1 MSSAVE
7 ASVDSFFGESPEVER
22 ASRTSQ
28 SVSSRSS
35 LSESESDSESLSG
48 ESTARSSSSSS
59 TSSVGSVEVG
69 TQPAEDNDKTEIQS
83 EETKEPEQAE
93 PEPAPVVVPP
103 VRASMESEGELT
115 DISPM
120 VTPRPSGLAIDDSID
135 VNNDVNDNETG
146 AGDIRVTVTRPKS
159 AHPSRSR
166 GGTARKPSTSSSVN
180 SLASHRSSR
189 DFELDSA
196 RNECDIRKHRDR
208 LLYSTS
214 KSTKD
219 LNHLLEAVLVLDQK
233 MADRDEAKDPNP
245 FPPKAVGG
253 SRASSARGSRKSSF
267 TADRQREIQKE
278 NERLLRELT
287 KQKSRRPMSAVS
299 ATSVRST
306 HSSRSHMSGIS
317 AASAIEFRKT
327 ASCRQA
333 PIARNYHSRI
343 NRTKEAKRIDEE
355 NLALLRRLQNVRAS
369 PAIQMSRHAVM
380 RPSSV
385 RQQQQQRPKSVRPK
399 IVNTW
404 TDGW

>member
-28 SVSSRSS
+28 SMSSRSS
-35 LSESESDSESLSG
+35 LTESESDSESSG
-48 ESTARSSSSSS
+48 ESTARSSSSS
-59 TSSVGSVEVG
+59 TSSIGSVG
-69 TQPAEDNDKTEIQS
+69 PQPAEDNDKAEIQS

-93 PEPAPVVVPP
+93 PEPIPVSPIGLLP

-120 VTPRPSGLAIDDSID
+120 VTPRPSALAVDDSID
-135 VNNDVNDNETG
+135 VNNDEVETG

-166 GGTARKPSTSSSVN
+166 GAPGGRAPSTTSSSVN
-180 SLASHRSSR
+180 SLAGSHRSSR

-196 RNECDIRKHRDR
+196 RNESDIRKHRDR

-267 TADRQREIQKE
+267 TVDRQREIQKE

-287 KQKSRRPMSAVS
+287 KQKSRRPVSAVS
-299 ATSVRST
+299 QTSVRST
-306 HSSRSHMSGIS
+306 ASSRSRMSAIS

-327 ASCRQA
+327 VSCRAA
-333 PIARNYHSRI
+333 PIARQYHSSI
-343 NRTKEAKRIDEE
+343 NRTKEARRIDEE
-355 NLALLRRLQNVRAS
+355 NLALLRRLQSVRAS

-380 RPSSV
+380 RPASSSV
-385 RQQQQQRPKSVRPK
+385 RTRPKSVRPK

>member
-1 MSSAVE
+1 VE

-22 ASRTSQ
+22 K
-28 SVSSRSS
+28 S
-35 LSESESDSESLSG
+35 LSLSGSQTSLSDESDSEVSSTTNSGSSTVG
-48 ESTARSSSSSS
+48 ESTARSSSSSIS
-59 TSSVGSVEVG
+59 AKSLNDKKDFEPEPEPEVDLK
-69 TQPAEDNDKTEIQS
+69 DNDKAEMS
-83 EETKEPEQAE
+83 EPEETKEPQ
-93 PEPAPVVVPP
+93 PAAVVP
-103 VRASMESEGELT
+103 VRASIESEGDLT

-120 VTPRPSGLAIDDSID
+120 VTPRPSGATVEQNQLVDSID
-135 VNNDVNDNETG
+135 VNEEVQEG
-146 AGDIRVTVTRPKS
+146 QGDIRVTVNRPKS

-166 GGTARKPSTSSSVN
+166 GQRKASTSSSVN
-180 SLASHRSSR
+180 SSTVSRSR
-189 DFELDSA
+189 DFDLDSA
-196 RNECDIRKHRDR
+196 RNENEIRKHRDR

-233 MADRDEAKDPNP
+233 MADRDQAKDPNP
-245 FPPKAVGG
+245 FPPRAVGG

-299 ATSVRST
+299 ATSIRSAT
-306 HSSRSHMSGIS
+306 SSRSQMSGIS

-327 ASCRQA
+327 ANCRAA

-369 PAIQMSRHAVM
+369 PAIQMSRQAVI
-380 RPSSV
+380 RPRPISS
-385 RQQQQQRPKSVRPK
+385 RPRSARPK

>member
-28 SVSSRSS
+28 SMSSRSS
-35 LSESESDSESLSG
+35 LTESESDSESSG
-48 ESTARSSSSSS
+48 ESTARSSSSS
-59 TSSVGSVEVG
+59 TSSIGSVG
-69 TQPAEDNDKTEIQS
+69 PQPAEDNDKAEIQS

-93 PEPAPVVVPP
+93 PEPIPVSPIGLLP

-120 VTPRPSGLAIDDSID
+120 VTPRPSALAVDDSID
-135 VNNDVNDNETG
+135 VNNDEVETG

-166 GGTARKPSTSSSVN
+166 GAPGGRAASTTSSS
-180 SLASHRSSR
+180 
-189 DFELDSA
+189 
-196 RNECDIRKHRDR
+196 
-208 LLYSTS
+208 
-214 KSTKD
+214 D

-233 MADRDEAKDPNP
+233 MADSEEAKDPNP

-267 TADRQREIQKE
+267 TVDRQREIQKE

-287 KQKSRRPMSAVS
+287 KQKSRRPVSAVS
-299 ATSVRST
+299 QTSVRST
-306 HSSRSHMSGIS
+306 ASSRSRMSAIS

-327 ASCRQA
+327 VSCRAA
-333 PIARNYHSRI
+333 PIARQYHSSI
-343 NRTKEAKRIDEE
+343 NRTKEARRIDEE
-355 NLALLRRLQNVRAS
+355 NLALLRRLQSVRAS

-380 RPSSV
+380 RPASSSV
-385 RQQQQQRPKSVRPK
+385 RTRPKSVRPK

>member
-166 GGTARKPSTSSSVN
+166 GGTARKPSTSSS
-180 SLASHRSSR
+180 
-189 DFELDSA
+189 
-196 RNECDIRKHRDR
+196 
-208 LLYSTS
+208 
-214 KSTKD
+214 D

-380 RPSSV
+380 RPTSV

>member
-28 SVSSRSS
+28 SMSSRSS
-35 LSESESDSESLSG
+35 LTESESDSESSG
-48 ESTARSSSSSS
+48 ESTARSSSSS
-59 TSSVGSVEVG
+59 TSSIGSVG
-69 TQPAEDNDKTEIQS
+69 PQPAEDNDKAEIQS

-93 PEPAPVVVPP
+93 PEPIPVSPIGLLP

-120 VTPRPSGLAIDDSID
+120 VTPRPSALAVDDSID
-135 VNNDVNDNETG
+135 VNEDVETG

-166 GGTARKPSTSSSVN
+166 GAPGGGRAPSTTSSS
-180 SLASHRSSR
+180 
-189 DFELDSA
+189 
-196 RNECDIRKHRDR
+196 
-208 LLYSTS
+208 
-214 KSTKD
+214 D

-233 MADRDEAKDPNP
+233 MADSEEAKDPNP

-267 TADRQREIQKE
+267 TVDRQREIQKE

-287 KQKSRRPMSAVS
+287 KQKSRRPVSAVS
-299 ATSVRST
+299 QTSVRST
-306 HSSRSHMSGIS
+306 ASSRSRMSAIS

-327 ASCRQA
+327 VSCRAA
-333 PIARNYHSRI
+333 PIARQYHSSI
-343 NRTKEAKRIDEE
+343 NRTKEARRIDEE
-355 NLALLRRLQNVRAS
+355 NLALLRRLQSVRAS

-380 RPSSV
+380 RPASSSV
-385 RQQQQQRPKSVRPK
+385 RTRPKSVRPK

>member
-1 MSSAVE
+1 VE

-22 ASRTSQ
+22 K
-28 SVSSRSS
+28 S
-35 LSESESDSESLSG
+35 LSLSGSQTSLSDESDSEASTTTRSGSSSSG
-48 ESTARSSSSSS
+48 ESTARSSSSSIS
-59 TSSVGSVEVG
+59 ANSKKDFEPEPEVDLK
-69 TQPAEDNDKTEIQS
+69 DNDKAEMS
-83 EETKEPEQAE
+83 EPEETKEPQ
-93 PEPAPVVVPP
+93 PAVP
-103 VRASMESEGELT
+103 VRGSMESEGDLT

-120 VTPRPSGLAIDDSID
+120 VTPRPSGATEQNQLVDSID
-135 VNNDVNDNETG
+135 VNDDIQEG
-146 AGDIRVTVTRPKS
+146 QGDIRVSVNRPKS

-166 GGTARKPSTSSSVN
+166 GQRKPSTSSS
-180 SLASHRSSR
+180 
-189 DFELDSA
+189 
-196 RNECDIRKHRDR
+196 
-208 LLYSTS
+208 
-214 KSTKD
+214 D

-233 MADRDEAKDPNP
+233 MADRDQAKDPNP
-245 FPPKAVGG
+245 FPPRAVGG

-299 ATSVRST
+299 ATSIRSAT
-306 HSSRSHMSGIS
+306 SSRSQMSGIS

-327 ASCRQA
+327 ANCRAA

-369 PAIQMSRHAVM
+369 PAIQMSRQAVM
-380 RPSSV
+380 RPRPVSS
-385 RQQQQQRPKSVRPK
+385 RPRSARPK

>member
-1 MSSAVE
+1 ME

-22 ASRTSQ
+22 KSLSPSGSRTS
-28 SVSSRSS
+28 
-35 LSESESDSESLSG
+35 LSDDSDSEVSSTTHSGSSTSG
-48 ESTARSSSSSS
+48 ESTARSSSSSIS
-59 TSSVGSVEVG
+59 TNSKKDFELPDPEPEVDLKDNVE
-69 TQPAEDNDKTEIQS
+69 QTEMS
-83 EETKEPEQAE
+83 EPEETKEPQ
-93 PEPAPVVVPP
+93 PAVMIP
-103 VRASMESEGELT
+103 VRTSMESEGDLT

-120 VTPRPSGLAIDDSID
+120 VTPRPSGATEQNQLVDSID
-135 VNNDVNDNETG
+135 VNEEVQEG
-146 AGDIRVTVTRPKS
+146 QGDIRVTVNRPKS

-166 GGTARKPSTSSSVN
+166 GQRKASTSSSVN
-180 SLASHRSSR
+180 SSTVSRSR
-189 DFELDSA
+189 DFDLDSA
-196 RNECDIRKHRDR
+196 RNENDIRKHRDR

-245 FPPKAVGG
+245 FPPRAVGG

-267 TADRQREIQKE
+267 TVDRQREIQKE

-299 ATSVRST
+299 ATSIRST
-306 HSSRSHMSGIS
+306 TSSRSQMSGIS
-317 AASAIEFRKT
+317 AASAIEFRRT
-327 ASCRQA
+327 ANCRAA

-369 PAIQMSRHAVM
+369 PAIQMSRQAVI
-380 RPSSV
+380 RPRPVSS
-385 RQQQQQRPKSVRPK
+385 RPRSARPK

>member
-1 MSSAVE
+1 ME

-22 ASRTSQ
+22 KSLSPSGSRTS
-28 SVSSRSS
+28 
-35 LSESESDSESLSG
+35 LSDDSDSEVSSTSRSGSSTSG
-48 ESTARSSSSSS
+48 ESTARSSSSSIS
-59 TSSVGSVEVG
+59 TNSKKDFELPDPEPEVDLKDNVE
-69 TQPAEDNDKTEIQS
+69 QAEMSEP
-83 EETKEPEQAE
+83 EETKEPQ
-93 PEPAPVVVPP
+93 PAVVIP
-103 VRASMESEGELT
+103 VRTSMESEGDLT

-120 VTPRPSGLAIDDSID
+120 VTPRPSGATEQNQLVDSID
-135 VNNDVNDNETG
+135 VNEEVQEG
-146 AGDIRVTVTRPKS
+146 QGDIRVTVNRPKS

-166 GGTARKPSTSSSVN
+166 GQRKASTSSSVN
-180 SLASHRSSR
+180 SSTVSRSR
-189 DFELDSA
+189 DFDLDSA
-196 RNECDIRKHRDR
+196 RNENDIRKHRDR

-245 FPPKAVGG
+245 FPPRAVGG

-267 TADRQREIQKE
+267 TVDRQREIQKE

-299 ATSVRST
+299 ATSIRST
-306 HSSRSHMSGIS
+306 TSSRSQMSGIS
-317 AASAIEFRKT
+317 AASAIEFRRT
-327 ASCRQA
+327 ANCRAA

-369 PAIQMSRHAVM
+369 PAIQMSRQAVI
-380 RPSSV
+380 RPRPVSS
-385 RQQQQQRPKSVRPK
+385 RPRSARPK